1 MPSTRRSTYR
11 AVTFTGKGVYKQTQ
25 SCVVFFLLVLSCFFF
40 ELLVLMLVLSYNPD
54 LDSDPFGEEG
64 SLWSFNY
71 FFYNKKLKRIVFFTC
86 RSVRSAQR
94 RSASLYYWHV
104 IQLSTEE
111 LMFYWSLIV
120 YESFTPAASWV
131 DMAVIVSTMS
141 WTWSW
146 MMRRRWMDSLRTGQ
160 TPYHPELS
168 PYLHLQTGLDVSSNA
183 NSCFL
188 WVTHFDMLHY
198 QNSHHYFFFFSVAGS
213 PEFSVCKIPTWTCLG
228 QRI

>member
-1 MPSTRRSTYR
+1 
-11 AVTFTGKGVYKQTQ
+11 
-25 SCVVFFLLVLSCFFF
+25 
-40 ELLVLMLVLSYNPD
+40 MLVLSYNPD

-94 RSASLYYWHV
+94 QSAFLYYWYV
-104 IQLSTEE
+104 IQLSAEE
-111 LMFYWSLIV
+111 LIHKMFCWSLIV
-120 YESFTPAASWV
+120 YESFTPAVSWV

-146 MMRRRWMDSLRTGQ
+146 MTRRRWMDSLRTGQ
-160 TPYHPELS
+160 TPYHPRLF
-168 PYLHLQTGLDVSSNA
+168 PYLHLQRGLDVSSPA
-183 NSCFL
+183 NSRFL
-188 WVTHFDMLHY
+188 WVTHFYRLHH
-198 QNSHHYFFFFSVAGS
+198 QNSHYFSFSVAGS
-213 PEFSVCKIPTWTCLG
+213 PELSVCEIPTWTCLG